1 MERKIGKWKVEEG
14 HEATAGCYPKKKK
27 KKTGSKT
34 RKKGF
39 KNETSSVESAF
50 QDKVR

>member
-27 KKTGSKT
+27 KKQDQKQEKKGSKT
-34 RKKGF
+34 KHHPLKALF
-39 KNETSSVESAF
+39 KI
-50 QDKVR
+50 R